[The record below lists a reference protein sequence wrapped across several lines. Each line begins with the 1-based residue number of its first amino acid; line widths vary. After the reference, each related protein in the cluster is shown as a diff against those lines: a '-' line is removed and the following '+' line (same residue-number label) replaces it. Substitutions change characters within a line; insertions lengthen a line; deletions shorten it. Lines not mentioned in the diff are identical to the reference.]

1 MKKISKAKNANLIV
15 AGATVLLGV
24 ILVLCPGSSI
34 GLVCRVM
41 GVGAL
46 ILGAAKLIGYYSD
59 DRYRLAFQFDLALG
73 IFSLILGAVL
83 ILRPDKIISLA
94 HIIIGVYILI
104 EGVFKVQTAI
114 DAKRFGMNKWWA
126 LMAGAAASVIAG
138 LILVFFPFTAAKT
151 VVRVI
156 GAALI
161 LEGGESFF
169 TTAYTV
175 KAKSNKEDI
184 SAEYKDIT

>member
-1 MKKISKAKNANLIV
+1 MKKVSKAKNVNLIV
-15 AGATVLLGV
+15 AGATVLLGL
-24 ILVLCPGSSI
+24 ILLLWPGSSI
-34 GLVCRVM
+34 GLVCRAV

-46 ILGAAKLIGYYSD
+46 ILGAVKLIGYFSD

-73 IFSLILGAVL
+73 IFSLILGLVL
-83 ILRPDKIISLA
+83 ILRPDKIVSLVQV
-94 HIIIGVYILI
+94 IIGVYILV
-104 EGVFKVQTAI
+104 ESVFKVQTAL

-126 LMAGAAASVIAG
+126 LMIGAAVSVIAG
-138 LILVFFPFTAAKT
+138 LILVFCPFTAAKT

-161 LEGGESFF
+161 FEGAESFF

-175 KAKSNKEDI
+175 RVKSGKEDI